1 MGVGGG
7 MVMGVLG
14 MWREVRERIWG
25 KLVWDA
31 RDGGV
36 CDVMEGRGGAPLRSM
51 WYDVMCERP

>member
-1 MGVGGG
+1 MG
-7 MVMGVLG
+7 MELS

-36 CDVMEGRGGAPLRSM
+36 RDVMEGWGRAPLRSM
-51 WYDVMCERP
+51 WYDVLFERL